1 MRFLKKCIDHATIK
15 YVMKTPIVPL
25 THHSW
30 SFKWQG
36 KLQRG
41 YAVFA
46 MSNGIL
52 NLISIA
58 DDWFA
63 NTILS
68 LLLHCCRV
76 ETNQGNEDLFGDLF

>member
-41 YAVFA
+41 YAVFCNEQWDPE
-46 MSNGIL
+46 SY
-52 NLISIA
+52 
-58 DDWFA
+58 FY
-63 NTILS
+63 
-68 LLLHCCRV
+68 CR
-76 ETNQGNEDLFGDLF
+76 